1 MLLDMLAMISHNS
14 FPNSFNQQC
23 LSTIQTVHS
32 EISNGTNSRWF
43 EIEYINQTA
52 SEIAISFDWSHQRA
66 QNIYNSPVFRSYI
79 ASKLLKDCPI
89 ERVVGYGRSFEYG
102 SGIDIWFGYSYWEKY
117 QQLIELDL
125 CDTMTYP
132 VFCQDL

>member
-23 LSTIQTVHS
+23 LSTIQTVHT

-43 EIEYINQTA
+43 KIEYVNQTTP
-52 SEIAISFDWSHQRA
+52 EIAISFDWDHQRA
-66 QNIYNSPVFRSYI
+66 QNIYNSPVFRAYI
-79 ASKLLKDCPI
+79 ASKLLKDCPVR
-89 ERVVGYGRSFEYG
+89 RVVGYGLSFEYG
-102 SGIDIWFGYSYWEKY
+102 SGIDIWFGYRTRN
-117 QQLIELDL
+117 QQLIELNL

-132 VFCQDL
+132 VFCEDL